1 MASAVVELDKT
12 WESDAGESYGA
23 IQIRVVVLK
32 SKPSDEGAESQAFM
46 PHDLDESEPIPE
58 FGKTPLDNY
67 LERPKGGKQ
76 CAVFLVNGQRHDGW
90 DNTYLVRDLGFKYLR
105 NRTMLIV
112 DLDGLVPEALAK
124 LVQGSRQGFF
134 KGEIFDA
141 IRDRIYATLKGD
153 PDLKRLQAEAEQEI
167 ADLESGDDVVKDKL
181 DQLIEH
187 HHAAALHTNLGEFEA
202 GPEAS
207 DKAKAFGPNKR
218 QNVVVNGDAS
228 VGTPAEYPVF
238 VNPPSSATIRLY
250 PDEEKQFRAWVP
262 PQERWQ
268 NVEALDVRLVPKV
281 PELFVGVLREANDA
295 RVTLRYDAPDDMD
308 DDDYPVVTTL
318 KLYAAFKDCSEP
330 RLLEKSIVV
339 AKPKQRPPRPQ
350 PPLLPTPTFLRVA
363 SRQPVKLIAGGPS
376 THVKLRW
383 DGQDHLT
390 IGSPPAWSF
399 EARCLTMATYPSIG
413 SSKPCGGRFELVL
426 DTPHGLL
433 PGQVLS
439 FEVTATGPGGQSLSA
454 QFVGEVVE
462 PVSTI
467 DARKVHESA
476 PAPGAHRRPPYQL
489 RYVTEPQWDTV
500 NCWGDA
506 HWMEDDAAC
515 FAEPTDSTPL
525 TLLVNKDAALLKG
538 FRQEMVQRKLVENTV
553 KERVN
558 RYTAHVAF
566 HLYQMYEYQR
576 QRRDAPSDD
585 ENGRAPT
592 DDELRAEINRVA
604 ATLIR
609 LMQVTS

>member
-32 SKPSDEGAESQAFM
+32 SKPSDEGAESQSPM

-67 LERPKGGKQ
+67 LERPKNGKQ

-112 DLDGLVPEALAK
+112 ELDGLAPEALAK
-124 LVQGSRQGFF
+124 LIQESRQGFF
-134 KGEIFDA
+134 KGEVFDA

-181 DQLIEH
+181 DQLIEY
-187 HHAAALHTNLGEFEA
+187 HHASRRTHEPRRIRGGAGGE
-202 GPEAS
+202 
-207 DKAKAFGPNKR
+207 R
-218 QNVVVNGDAS
+218 QSKGIR
-228 VGTPAEYPVF
+228 TEQTAECRCQWGRQRGHPGGVSCLRQPPVF
-238 VNPPSSATIRLY
+238 SNHSPASRRRKGVSRRIH
-250 PDEEKQFRAWVP
+250 

-281 PELFVGVLREANDA
+281 PELFVEVLREANDA
-295 RVTLRYDAPDDMD
+295 RVTLRYDAPEDMD

-339 AKPKQRPPRPQ
+339 AKSKPRPPRPL
-350 PPLLPTPTFLRVA
+350 PPLLSTPTFLRVA
-363 SRQPVKLIAGGPS
+363 SRQPVKLLAGGPS

-383 DGQDHLT
+383 DGQDHLA

-399 EARCLTMATYPSIG
+399 EARCLTMATYPPIG
-413 SSKPCGGRFELVL
+413 SSKPCGGRFELLL

-454 QFVGEVVE
+454 QFDGEVVE
-462 PVSTI
+462 PASTI
-467 DARKVHESA
+467 EARKIHESA
-476 PAPGAHRRPPYQL
+476 PAPG
-489 RYVTEPQWDTV
+489 DT
-500 NCWGDA
+500 
-506 HWMEDDAAC
+506 
-515 FAEPTDSTPL
+515 STPPISASL
-525 TLLVNKDAALLKG
+525 C
-538 FRQEMVQRKLVENTV
+538 
-553 KERVN
+553 
-558 RYTAHVAF
+558 Y
-566 HLYQMYEYQR
+566 
-576 QRRDAPSDD
+576 
-585 ENGRAPT
+585 
-592 DDELRAEINRVA
+592 
-604 ATLIR
+604 
-609 LMQVTS
+609 